1 MAGDQIDRK
10 EEAKGEK
17 RAGREH
23 HSGPAKPV
31 AEIAPERPRL
41 RGSWS
46 FRHRGNYLREG
57 SKSHLE
63 TPRRFHF
70 VNKLAIA

>member
-1 MAGDQIDRK
+1 MSGDQIDRE

-17 RAGREH
+17 SAGSQH

-31 AEIAPERPRL
+31 AEIASERPRL

-46 FRHRGNYLREG
+46 FRHRGHYLQV
-57 SKSHLE
+57 
-63 TPRRFHF
+63 T
-70 VNKLAIA
+70 

>member
-1 MAGDQIDRK
+1 MSGDQIDRE

-17 RAGREH
+17 SAGSQH

-31 AEIAPERPRL
+31 AEIASERPRL

-46 FRHRGNYLREG
+46 FRHRGHYLQAAQKVT
-57 SKSHLE
+57 SKQAGNC
-63 TPRRFHF
+63 RCW
-70 VNKLAIA
+70 K

>member
-17 RAGREH
+17 GTGREH

-31 AEIAPERPRL
+31 AEIAPERPGL
-41 RGSWS
+41 SGSWS
-46 FRHRGNYLREG
+46 FRHRSDYLQLGRKVT
-57 SKSHLE
+57 SKRPGIAE
-63 TPRRFHF
+63 FQVYT
-70 VNKLAIA
+70 AIF

>member
-1 MAGDQIDRK
+1 MAGDQIDRE

-17 RAGREH
+17 GAGSQH
-23 HSGPAKPV
+23 HPGPAKPV

-46 FRHRGNYLREG
+46 FRHRGNYLRLVRKVT
-57 SKSHLE
+57 SKRPNS
-63 TPRRFHF
+63 
-70 VNKLAIA
+70 I

>member
-17 RAGREH
+17 GAGSEH

-31 AEIAPERPRL
+31 AEIAPETAEAA
-41 RGSWS
+41 
-46 FRHRGNYLREG
+46 RELELQASRQLFTAG

-63 TPRRFHF
+63 T
-70 VNKLAIA
+70 IW